1 MKKKKGDCKTSFLP
15 GTRVLDIGESFVI
28 DLTAKTQ
35 I

>member
-28 DLTAKTQ
+28 SNN
-35 I
+35 